1 MVYMGRFCASLA
13 FLRLSHM
20 ILCRASILPELRVAA
35 PVLLGVAVAIV
46 GPAIFGI
53 ETVGQ
58 QDDHPVIVRILRR
71 RIQNLAMME
80 M

>member
-1 MVYMGRFCASLA
+1 
-13 FLRLSHM
+13 
-20 ILCRASILPELRVAA
+20 LPELRVAA

>member
-1 MVYMGRFCASLA
+1 MRVPGVLEIVAQDSLPGVNQA
-13 FLRLSHM
+13 RK
-20 ILCRASILPELRVAA
+20 LRVVA
-35 PVLLGVAVAIV
+35 PVLLGAAVAIV

-58 QDDHPVIVRILRR
+58 QDDRPVIDRVRMLRR